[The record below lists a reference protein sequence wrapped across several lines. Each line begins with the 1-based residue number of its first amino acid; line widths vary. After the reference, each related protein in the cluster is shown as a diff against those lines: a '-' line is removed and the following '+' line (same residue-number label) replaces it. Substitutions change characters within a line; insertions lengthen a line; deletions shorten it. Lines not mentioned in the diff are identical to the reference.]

1 MASLHVTLPDWAS
14 DYIQEQLGTGQFD
27 SARAVI
33 EDLIDKARTV
43 RGDDRLAEL
52 ILEGENSGEGVRF
65 TDERWENRMSELR
78 SEAARR
84 RSA

>member
-1 MASLHVTLPDWAS
+1 LWQSTAATKTADH
-14 DYIQEQLGTGQFD
+14 
-27 SARAVI
+27 
-33 EDLIDKARTV
+33 IDEARTV
-43 RGDDRLAEL
+43 RGDAHLAEL

-65 TDERWENRMSELR
+65 TDEWWEKRMSDLR

>member
-1 MASLHVTLPDWAS
+1 MANLQVTLPEWAS
-14 DYIQEQLGTGQFD
+14 EYVHEQLDAGRFD
-27 SARAVI
+27 SASAVI

-43 RGDDRLAEL
+43 RGDDRLAEM

-65 TDERWENRMSELR
+65 TDQWWEKRMSELR
-78 SEAARR
+78 AEAAQR